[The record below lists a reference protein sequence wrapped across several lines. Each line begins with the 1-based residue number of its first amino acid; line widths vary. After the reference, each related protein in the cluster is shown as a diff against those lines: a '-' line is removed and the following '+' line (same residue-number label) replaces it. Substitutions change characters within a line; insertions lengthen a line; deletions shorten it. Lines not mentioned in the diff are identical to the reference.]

1 MDTIRSLL
9 DMLDIANYLPDLT
22 MFSVG
27 AKLVLWLLMLVGPV
41 LMLLLGLMYYT
52 KPPAEANFSWGFR
65 TYFGMGSVEAWR
77 FTQRVAGLCWIAVGG
92 GMTALC
98 LIAGIFMLVLNGGQA
113 ATLAMWAVGIELL
126 LIIASWVFINI
137 LVLKNYDKD
146 GNPRNAVEEEEYPEI
161 EE

>member
-22 MFSVG
+22 LFSAG

-41 LMLLLGLMYYT
+41 LMLLLGLMYFL

-77 FTQRVAGLCWIAVGG
+77 YTQRIAGLCWIAVGG

-98 LIAGIFMLVLNGGQA
+98 LIAGIFMLLFNGGQA
-113 ATLAMWAVGIELL
+113 ATLAMWAVGIELVL
-126 LIIASWVFINI
+126 VIASWVFINVM
-137 LVLKNYDKD
+137 VLRSYDKD
-146 GNPRNAVEEEEYPEI
+146 GNPRNAVEVYEEPEI